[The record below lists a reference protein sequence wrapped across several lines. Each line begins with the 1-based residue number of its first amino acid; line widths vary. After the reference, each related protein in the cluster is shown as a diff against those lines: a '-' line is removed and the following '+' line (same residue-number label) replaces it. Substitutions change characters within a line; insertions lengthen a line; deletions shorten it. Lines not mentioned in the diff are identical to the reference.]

1 VLPGE
6 SHRCS
11 LGGPNVLPMQ
21 SQRSYPCNP
30 TCSTHAVPEEPVII
44 HAAVVLFLQPL
55 ASIDTSYRRNIYVTC
70 LVSKASAPPAQ
81 GFYFLKVLRDVYDLE
96 L

>member
-1 VLPGE
+1 
-6 SHRCS
+6 
-11 LGGPNVLPMQ
+11 M
-21 SQRSYPCNP
+21 
-30 TCSTHAVPEEPVII
+30 II